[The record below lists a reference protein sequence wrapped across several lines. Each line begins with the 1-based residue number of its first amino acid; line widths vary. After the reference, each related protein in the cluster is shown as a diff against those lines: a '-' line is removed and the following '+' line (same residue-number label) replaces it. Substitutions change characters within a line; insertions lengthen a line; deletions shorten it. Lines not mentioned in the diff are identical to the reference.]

1 MCGVD
6 PPGKA
11 ANPGRMTD
19 APDLQPAASGR
30 RAAGKEERRQRII
43 AAARDL
49 IRETGSTGLSM
60 RELARRAGVSLA
72 TPYNLF
78 GSKAAVVLAVLQD
91 VRAFRERFER
101 VGADP
106 LARIFAA
113 VDMACD
119 FYLADPAFYTTLWQ
133 AVFSAAGDVRLAIY
147 NPKRDAFWRG
157 LVDAAAEAGAVDAAI
172 DRGLLLRQLDGHFR
186 SVMLDWVVG
195 DLPPAALAPAARHG
209 YALILAGAASDGSR
223 PALRT
228 RVAAEQ
234 ALLAEAGV
242 VGTGMATL
250 PA

>member
-1 MCGVD
+1 MTEAID
-6 PPGKA
+6 THAAPP
-11 ANPGRMTD
+11 
-19 APDLQPAASGR
+19 GR

-60 RELARRAGVSLA
+60 RELAKRAGVSLA

-91 VRAFRERFER
+91 VRAFRERFGR
-101 VGADP
+101 LAADDP
-106 LARIFAA
+106 VARIFAA

-119 FYLADPAFYTTLWQ
+119 FYLDDPAFYMTLWQ
-133 AVFSAAGDVRLAIY
+133 AVFGTAGDVRQAIY

-157 LVDAAAEAGAVDAAI
+157 LVDAAGDAGAIHASI
-172 DRGLLLRQLDGHFR
+172 DRGLLLRQLDVHFR
-186 SVMLDWVVG
+186 SVMLDWAVG
-195 DLPPAALAPAARHG
+195 DLPPPALAPAARHG
-209 YALILAGAASDGSR
+209 YALILAGAADAR
-223 PALRT
+223 ARDALLA

-234 ALLAEAGV
+234 KLLSAAGIA
-242 VGTGMATL
+242 GTGLSPL